1 MGALILMGIKHCGK
15 STQGKCIAQ
24 KLGVPFFDTD
34 DVITEMT
41 KMSAREIYTSK
52 GEAAFMQ
59 AEVAACEHVAATV
72 ASGPLGIAP
81 AGASE
86 SIGMVCDAKTVTKDT
101 ASVDSKIVA
110 VVATGGGI
118 CNNDAALDVLRKMG
132 VFVFLCAPEQL
143 AADRI
148 AREAV
153 VAPDG
158 TISNLPAYIA
168 KKNPHTISE
177 VRDIFHDFYTE
188 RIARYSKIATVTVQ
202 MIEAPV
208 AVNTKRILDEVETIL
223 K

>member
-59 AEVAACEHVAATV
+59 AEVAACEHVAA
-72 ASGPLGIAP
+72 
-81 AGASE
+81 
-86 SIGMVCDAKTVTKDT
+86 TVTKDT